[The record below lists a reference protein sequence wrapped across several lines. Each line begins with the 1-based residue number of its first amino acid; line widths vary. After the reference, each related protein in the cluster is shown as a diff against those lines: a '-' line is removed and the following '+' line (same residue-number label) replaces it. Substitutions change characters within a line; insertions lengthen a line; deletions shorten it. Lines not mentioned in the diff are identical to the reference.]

1 MAPSPETASPLR
13 TLTDTLS
20 QNEESIRP
28 LPEARYVAAH
38 RAFEQAST
46 QQAQI
51 RRHIEAE
58 VNQLVQAGRA
68 PLDVLSVG
76 CGCGLL
82 DRPLLAHLSDSV
94 ASFTGIDPNAS
105 ALAHCEHALDADPAL
120 PPRHVECTRVED
132 FAPDRRYDLVYCS
145 HVFYYL
151 DDRAAALRH
160 MQSLLRDAGTLVIVH
175 APKAAMNTLAQ
186 VFWREH
192 AQADFFAEDL
202 RRLLHETAPPAL
214 ASHSI
219 DAGIPRALFSDDTP
233 QGTLLLEFLIQAEW
247 PPLSPTIKEL
257 VQAYLDRHAQPLS
270 TRAVLPHPATTFT
283 LRSDT
288 Q

>member
-20 QNEESIRP
+20 QNEDSIHP

-51 RRHIEAE
+51 RRRIEAE
-58 VNQLVQAGRA
+58 AKRLVRAGRA

-82 DRPLLAHLSDSV
+82 DRPLLAHLADSV
-94 ASFTGIDPNAS
+94 ASFTGIDPNA
-105 ALAHCEHALDADPAL
+105 AAIAHCEHALGADPAL
-120 PPRHVECTRVED
+120 PPSHIECTRVED
-132 FAPDRRYDLVYCS
+132 FPPDRRYDLIYCS
-145 HVFYYL
+145 HVFYYV

-160 MQSLLRDAGTLVIVH
+160 MQSLLREAGTLVIVH

-186 VFWREH
+186 VFWSEH

-202 RRLLHETAPPAL
+202 RRLLHETAPPTPTV
-214 ASHSI
+214 HSI
-219 DAGIPRALFSDDTP
+219 DARIPRALFSDETP

-247 PPLSPTIKEL
+247 PPLSATVKEL
-257 VQAYLDRHAQPLS
+257 VQAYLDQQARSL
-270 TRAVLPHPATTFT
+270 TGRAALPHPATTFT
-283 LRSDT
+283 LRSDPE
-288 Q
+288 